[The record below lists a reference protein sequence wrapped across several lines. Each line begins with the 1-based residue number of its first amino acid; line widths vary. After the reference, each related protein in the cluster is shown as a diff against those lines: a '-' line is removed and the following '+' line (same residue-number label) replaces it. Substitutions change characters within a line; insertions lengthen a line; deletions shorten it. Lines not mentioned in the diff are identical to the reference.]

1 MFLASLRQRGG
12 CGDVPLPDLNS
23 CPVRKPAN
31 RPCHDGDAL
40 RRYGFEFHTAHL
52 DSAPLLTHTR
62 RRGCTAITLTTL
74 GVEAPGFYKE
84 QGYDI
89 AATIDCDPR
98 GLTRYYMM
106 KKL

>member
-1 MFLASLRQRGG
+1 MCR
-12 CGDVPLPDLNS
+12 
-23 CPVRKPAN
+23 CPISIPAQYGS
-31 RPCHDGDAL
+31 RPIDHVMTGM
-40 RRYGFEFHTAHL
+40 FHTAHL
-52 DSAPLLTHTR
+52 DSAPLLTHAR

-89 AATIDCDPR
+89 AATIDCDPP